1 MNQIIKI
8 IENKIIEVSKASQQ
22 GQKEYNEEYEK
33 VLRSLFFDDGKIK
46 EEIEKKEVIE
56 EELRSENEELKERMN
71 KARELNERV
80 LENSEKF

>member
-8 IENKIIEVSKASQQ
+8 LKEKIIEVSKASQQ